1 MYFAYEHRRILI
13 KVNENAAVV
22 DDVVVFGVYLYA
34 K

>member
-13 KVNENAAVV
+13 KVNENAAV